1 MNRLIIG
8 MRLKVAG
15 LLTVLALSSSVLH
28 ANVQVWI
35 SADDTLDLY
44 VGDASGATLTYIGS
58 TTGGW
63 TSILNT
69 TFSAGPSD
77 YLYVVARDTFGVVW
91 GFGGYVQIGSS
102 APTPILIN
110 SGWEA
115 VWIGNYPP
123 PNNTYMPNLPTVQAE
138 IANANANNL
147 WSPAVAGTATPGFG
161 IPLFYDPPNNN
172 LPGLGSIWQNNRSGT
187 QDPYDMV
194 LFRYLVPEPASMLV
208 LGVGLAGLALRR
220 RRK

>member
-1 MNRLIIG
+1 VIVVI
-8 MRLKVAG
+8 A
-15 LLTVLALSSSVLH
+15 SS
-28 ANVQVWI
+28 
-35 SADDTLDLY
+35 D
-44 VGDASGATLTYIGS
+44 ATLRVTLYF
-58 TTGGW
+58 TT
-63 TSILNT
+63 
-69 TFSAGPSD
+69 
-77 YLYVVARDTFGVVW
+77 
-91 GFGGYVQIGSS
+91 
-102 APTPILIN
+102 
-110 SGWEA
+110 
-115 VWIGNYPP
+115 
-123 PNNTYMPNLPTVQAE
+123 TYMPNLPTVQAE